1 MSDLTA
7 ARYGRLVVLGPAP
20 SGPKY
25 PRVFVRC
32 DCGTEKSIYR
42 QSLGSGATRSCG
54 CLGLE
59 RRVAANTKHGHS
71 GRGRTGT
78 YNSWAGMMD
87 RCEWGG
93 HPSYEWYGAAGIRV
107 CERWHTFETFLA
119 DMGERP
125 VGTSIDRYPNREGG
139 YEPSNCRWATSKE
152 QCRNTSRTK
161 RVVYG
166 GATIAVQ
173 DLCDRLSL
181 SAKAV
186 RARAVR
192 RGNDYV
198 AAFRSVGVE
207 CEAA

>member
-1 MSDLTA
+1 MSEQ
-7 ARYGRLVVLGPAP
+7 RYGRLVVLGPAP

-25 PRVFVRC
+25 PRVFVLC
-32 DCGTEKSIYR
+32 DCGVEKIVYR
-42 QSLGSGATRSCG
+42 QSLGSGATLSCG

-59 RRVAANTKHGHS
+59 RRIAANTTHGQS

-93 HPSYEWYGAAGIRV
+93 HPSYAKYGAVGIRV
-107 CERWHTFETFLA
+107 CVRWHRFENFRT

-125 VGTSIDRYPNREGG
+125 LRHSIDRIDGTRG
-139 YEPSNCRWATSKE
+139 YEPDNCRWATASQ
-152 QCRNTSRTK
+152 QCLNTSRTVMV
-161 RVVYG
+161 RHDGQVIPQ
-166 GATIAVQ
+166 AT
-173 DLCDRLSL
+173 LCDRLGL
-181 SAKAV
+181 SRPAI

-207 CEAA
+207 CSSP